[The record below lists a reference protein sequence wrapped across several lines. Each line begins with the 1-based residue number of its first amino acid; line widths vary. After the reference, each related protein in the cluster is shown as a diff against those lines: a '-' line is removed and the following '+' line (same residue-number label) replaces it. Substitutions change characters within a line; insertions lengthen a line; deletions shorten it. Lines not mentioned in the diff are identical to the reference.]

1 MTKDF
6 EIISEQIISLENK
19 PESTFVNVGWGS
31 YETQFKG
38 SVGKKESKEEVCNF
52 LLIWLF
58 DLANE
63 FSERKIFIE

>member
-19 PESTFVNVGWGS
+19 PELTFVNVGWGS

-38 SVGKKESKEEVCNF
+38 SVGKKERKEEVCNF
-52 LLIWLF
+52 LLLGLF
-58 DLANE
+58 DTVFQVLALV
-63 FSERKIFIE
+63 FK

>member
-19 PESTFVNVGWGS
+19 PELTFVNVGWGS

-52 LLIWLF
+52 CYFGYLIQLMNF
-58 DLANE
+58 
-63 FSERKIFIE
+63 RKGRFL